1 MAGFWAGRR
10 PLSVQWGTSWDGRR
24 LYVASWQ
31 AKPGTLFALDP
42 TTGHILWSNPNPSDG
57 CTTGG
62 AAAFPQCNLS
72 LAAAVTTSPGLVY
85 EGSIDGKMRIY
96 NSSTGGILWQYDTIR
111 QYTGVNGLTA
121 SGGSIPGV
129 GGAVVSHGQ
138 LYVQS
143 GFTSSWG
150 IPGHVLL
157 CFGL

>member
-1 MAGFWAGRR
+1 MSTPSSAMSSWAQ
-10 PLSVQWGTSWDGRR
+10 PEPVRR
-24 LYVASWQ
+24 LHH
-31 AKPGTLFALDP
+31 GR
-42 TTGHILWSNPNPSDG
+42 
-57 CTTGG
+57 

-72 LAAAVTTSPGLVY
+72 LAAAVTTF
-85 EGSIDGKMRIY
+85 
-96 NSSTGGILWQYDTIR
+96 
-111 QYTGVNGLTA
+111 
-121 SGGSIPGV
+121 GV